1 MTEERKL
8 QYDQTYMNMAIVLSG
23 LSYAERSKVGCI
35 IVSEDNQII
44 SQGFNGMP
52 KGFDNCCEYYSVKD
66 TNKCAMCSQEHCEGC
81 ENYVLTT
88 KKEVLHAETNAIAKC
103 AKWCTSTENATIYV
117 TLSPCIDCAK
127 MIVQTEISRLV
138 YYEEYR
144 DLSGIKLL
152 LKAGIKV
159 QRLVPMQNGVLA
171 LVDVNDEYFKM
182 LDYHKNK
189 K

>member
-23 LSYAERSKVGCI
+23 LSHANRSKVGCL

-52 KGFDNCCEYYSVKD
+52 KGMDNICEDVI
-66 TNKCAMCSQEHCEGC
+66 E
-81 ENYVLTT
+81 ENGETKLVT

-103 AKWCTSTENATIYV
+103 AKWCTSTENATLYV
-117 TLSPCIDCAK
+117 TLSPCFDCAK
-127 MIVQTEISRLV
+127 MIIQTEISRVV

-152 LKAGIKV
+152 INAGINV
-159 QRLVPMQNGVLA
+159 QRLVPMQNNMLA
-171 LVDVNDEYFKM
+171 LVNVDEEYFKM
-182 LDYHKNK
+182 LEHHKK
-189 K
+189 

>member
-23 LSYAERSKVGCI
+23 LSHANRSKVGCL

-52 KGFDNCCEYYSVKD
+52 KGMDNACEDVI
-66 TNKCAMCSQEHCEGC
+66 E
-81 ENYVLTT
+81 ENGET
-88 KKEVLHAETNAIAKC
+88 KLVTKREVLHAETNAIAKC
-103 AKWCTSTENATIYV
+103 AKWCTSTENATLYV
-117 TLSPCIDCAK
+117 TLSPCFDCAK
-127 MIVQTEISRLV
+127 MIIQTEISRVV

-152 LKAGIKV
+152 INAGINV
-159 QRLVPMQNGVLA
+159 QRLVPMQNNVLA
-171 LVDVNDEYFKM
+171 LVNVDEEYFKM
-182 LDYHKNK
+182 LEHHKK
-189 K
+189 

>member
-23 LSYAERSKVGCI
+23 LSHANRSKVGCL

-52 KGFDNCCEYYSVKD
+52 KGMDNGCEYVIK
-66 TNKCAMCSQEHCEGC
+66 
-81 ENYVLTT
+81 ENGETKLVT

-103 AKWCTSTENATIYV
+103 AKWCTSTENATLYV
-117 TLSPCIDCAK
+117 TLSPCFDCAK
-127 MIVQTEISRLV
+127 MIIQTEISRVV

-152 LKAGIKV
+152 INAGINV
-159 QRLVPMQNGVLA
+159 QRLVPMQNNVLA
-171 LVDVNDEYFKM
+171 LVNVDEEYFKM
-182 LDYHKNK
+182 LEHHKK
-189 K
+189 

>member
-23 LSYAERSKVGCI
+23 LSHANRSKVGCL

-52 KGFDNCCEYYSVKD
+52 KGMDNVCEYVIK
-66 TNKCAMCSQEHCEGC
+66 
-81 ENYVLTT
+81 ENGETKLVT

-103 AKWCTSTENATIYV
+103 AKWCTSTENATLYV
-117 TLSPCIDCAK
+117 TLSPCFDCAK
-127 MIVQTEISRLV
+127 MIIQTEISRVV

-152 LKAGIKV
+152 INAGINV
-159 QRLVPMQNGVLA
+159 QRLVPMQNNMLA
-171 LVDVNDEYFKM
+171 LVNVDEEYFKM
-182 LDYHKNK
+182 LEHHKK
-189 K
+189 

>member
-23 LSYAERSKVGCI
+23 LSHANRSKVGCL

-52 KGFDNCCEYYSVKD
+52 KGMDNVCEYVIK
-66 TNKCAMCSQEHCEGC
+66 
-81 ENYVLTT
+81 ENNETKLVT

-103 AKWCTSTENATIYV
+103 AKWCTSTENATLYV
-117 TLSPCIDCAK
+117 TLSPCFDCAK
-127 MIVQTEISRLV
+127 MIIQTEISRVV

-152 LKAGIKV
+152 INAGINV
-159 QRLVPMQNGVLA
+159 QRLVPMQNNMLA
-171 LVDVNDEYFKM
+171 LVNVDEEYFKM
-182 LDYHKNK
+182 LEHHKK
-189 K
+189 

>member
-23 LSYAERSKVGCI
+23 LSHANRSKVGCL

-52 KGFDNCCEYYSVKD
+52 KGMDNVCEDVI
-66 TNKCAMCSQEHCEGC
+66 E
-81 ENYVLTT
+81 ENGET
-88 KKEVLHAETNAIAKC
+88 KLVTKREVLHAETNAIAKC
-103 AKWCTSTENATIYV
+103 AKWCTSTENATLYV
-117 TLSPCIDCAK
+117 TLSPCFDCAK
-127 MIVQTEISRLV
+127 MIIQTEISRVV

-152 LKAGIKV
+152 INAGINV
-159 QRLVPMQNGVLA
+159 QRLVPMQNNMLA
-171 LVDVNDEYFKM
+171 LVNVDEEYFKM
-182 LDYHKNK
+182 LEHHKK
-189 K
+189 

>member
-23 LSYAERSKVGCI
+23 LSHANRSKVGCL

-52 KGFDNCCEYYSVKD
+52 KGMDNGCEYVIK
-66 TNKCAMCSQEHCEGC
+66 
-81 ENYVLTT
+81 ENGETKLVT

-103 AKWCTSTENATIYV
+103 AKWCTSTENATLYV
-117 TLSPCIDCAK
+117 TLSPCFDCAK
-127 MIVQTEISRLV
+127 MIIQTEISRVV

-152 LKAGIKV
+152 INAGINV
-159 QRLVPMQNGVLA
+159 QRLVPMQNNMLA
-171 LVDVNDEYFKM
+171 LVNVDEEYFKM
-182 LDYHKNK
+182 LEHHKK
-189 K
+189 

>member
-23 LSYAERSKVGCI
+23 LSHANRSKVGCL

-52 KGFDNCCEYYSVKD
+52 KGMDNVCED
-66 TNKCAMCSQEHCEGC
+66 IIE
-81 ENYVLTT
+81 ENGETKLVT

-103 AKWCTSTENATIYV
+103 AKWCTSTENATLYV
-117 TLSPCIDCAK
+117 TLSPCFDCAK
-127 MIVQTEISRLV
+127 MIIQTEISRVV

-152 LKAGIKV
+152 INAGINV
-159 QRLVPMQNGVLA
+159 QRLVPMQNNVLA
-171 LVDVNDEYFKM
+171 LVNVDEEYFKM
-182 LDYHKNK
+182 LEHHKK
-189 K
+189 

>member
-23 LSYAERSKVGCI
+23 LSHANRSKVGCL

-52 KGFDNCCEYYSVKD
+52 KGMDNVCED
-66 TNKCAMCSQEHCEGC
+66 IIE
-81 ENYVLTT
+81 ENGET
-88 KKEVLHAETNAIAKC
+88 KLVTKREVLHAETNAIAKC
-103 AKWCTSTENATIYV
+103 AKWCTSTENATLYV
-117 TLSPCIDCAK
+117 TLSPCFDCAK
-127 MIVQTEISRLV
+127 MIIQTEISRVV

-152 LKAGIKV
+152 INAGINV
-159 QRLVPMQNGVLA
+159 QRLVPMQNNVLA
-171 LVDVNDEYFKM
+171 LVNVDEEYFKM
-182 LDYHKNK
+182 LEHYK

>member
-1 MTEERKL
+1 MQCVVK
-8 QYDQTYMNMAIVLSG
+8 NIV
-23 LSYAERSKVGCI
+23 KV
-35 IVSEDNQII
+35 V
-44 SQGFNGMP
+44 
-52 KGFDNCCEYYSVKD
+52 
-66 TNKCAMCSQEHCEGC
+66 
-81 ENYVLTT
+81 
-88 KKEVLHAETNAIAKC
+88 HAETNAIAKC

-152 LKAGIKV
+152 LQAGIKV

-182 LDYHKNK
+182 LDYHKNNK
-189 K
+189 

>member
-23 LSYAERSKVGCI
+23 LSHAKRSKVGCL

-52 KGFDNCCEYYSVKD
+52 KGMDNVCEYVIK
-66 TNKCAMCSQEHCEGC
+66 
-81 ENYVLTT
+81 ENGETKLVT

-103 AKWCTSTENATIYV
+103 AKWCTSTENATLYV
-117 TLSPCIDCAK
+117 TLSPCFDCAK
-127 MIVQTEISRLV
+127 MIIQTEISRVV

-152 LKAGIKV
+152 INAGINV
-159 QRLVPMQNGVLA
+159 QRLVPMQNNMLA
-171 LVDVNDEYFKM
+171 LVNVDEEYFKM
-182 LDYHKNK
+182 LEHHKK
-189 K
+189 

>member
-23 LSYAERSKVGCI
+23 LSYAKRSKVGCI

-52 KGFDNCCEYYSVKD
+52 KGFDNC
-66 TNKCAMCSQEHCEGC
+66 C

-144 DLSGIKLL
+144 DLSGVKLL

-159 QRLVPMQNGVLA
+159 QRLVPMQNGMLA

-182 LDYHKNK
+182 LDYHKNDK
-189 K
+189 

>member
-23 LSYAERSKVGCI
+23 LSHANRSKVGCL

-52 KGFDNCCEYYSVKD
+52 KGMDNVCED
-66 TNKCAMCSQEHCEGC
+66 IIE
-81 ENYVLTT
+81 ENGET
-88 KKEVLHAETNAIAKC
+88 KLVTKREVLHAETNAIAKC
-103 AKWCTSTENATIYV
+103 AKWCTSTENATLYV
-117 TLSPCIDCAK
+117 TLSPCFDCAK
-127 MIVQTEISRLV
+127 MIIQTEISRVV

-152 LKAGIKV
+152 INAGINV
-159 QRLVPMQNGVLA
+159 QRLVPMQNNVLA
-171 LVDVNDEYFKM
+171 LVNVDEEYFKM
-182 LDYHKNK
+182 LEHHKK
-189 K
+189 

>member
-23 LSYAERSKVGCI
+23 FSHANRSKVGCL

-52 KGFDNCCEYYSVKD
+52 KGMDNICEDVI
-66 TNKCAMCSQEHCEGC
+66 E
-81 ENYVLTT
+81 ENGET
-88 KKEVLHAETNAIAKC
+88 KLVTKREVLHAETNAIAKC
-103 AKWCTSTENATIYV
+103 AKWCTSTENATLYV
-117 TLSPCIDCAK
+117 TLSPCFDCAK
-127 MIVQTEISRLV
+127 MIIQTEISRVV

-152 LKAGIKV
+152 INAGINV
-159 QRLVPMQNGVLA
+159 QRLVPMQNNMLA
-171 LVDVNDEYFKM
+171 LVNVDEEYFKM
-182 LDYHKNK
+182 LEHHKK
-189 K
+189 

>member
-23 LSYAERSKVGCI
+23 LSHANRTKVGCL

-52 KGFDNCCEYYSVKD
+52 KGMDNICEDVV
-66 TNKCAMCSQEHCEGC
+66 E
-81 ENYVLTT
+81 ENGET
-88 KKEVLHAETNAIAKC
+88 KLVTKREVLHAETNAIAKC
-103 AKWCTSTENATIYV
+103 AKWCTSTENATLYV
-117 TLSPCIDCAK
+117 TLSPCFDCAK
-127 MIVQTEISRLV
+127 MIIQTEISRVV

-152 LKAGIKV
+152 INAGINV
-159 QRLVPMQNGVLA
+159 QRLVPMQNNVLA
-171 LVDVNDEYFKM
+171 LVNVDEEYFKM
-182 LDYHKNK
+182 LEHHKK
-189 K
+189 